1 MNAPSASAAPLVTVD
16 SGAFLICGSSKLSS
30 AIEEADEPSDS
41 ITGLGCCCCCCCD
54 MFSGALILLLGPDE
68 IIIFG
73 LNTIAGGLPGGDI

>member
-41 ITGLGCCCCCCCD
+41 ITGLGGCCCD